1 MTKAVVVGAGI
12 GGLVTAVALRRV
24 GIEVEVYERALE
36 PRAAGTGL
44 SIMSNAVAAL
54 RGHGIELAL
63 EDRGR
68 AIESFRLNTFDGR
81 PIRAVPVKSIGDR
94 LGAPSVCVHRADLRQ
109 ALLEAAGDCPIATG
123 AAATRFTADGDGVR
137 VDFADGR
144 VASGDVLIGA
154 DGFHSAVRAQLTG
167 PETPRDAGYLCWL
180 ATIPFRH
187 KALPDGHVAH
197 YWGRGSRF
205 GLVDIGHGRVYWW
218 GTGDVREWDG
228 GKEQVLRVYDGW
240 ADEVRAAVEA
250 TPVEAIVG
258 LAARDRPFLRKWGE
272 GPVTLLGDA
281 AHPMLT
287 SFGQGAGMAIEDAVV
302 LARCLAGETDPRR
315 ALRRYEDERRARTR
329 QVVRASRAL
338 SRFEQAGPPGARFV
352 RDASFRWMP
361 ERLLRR
367 LNESALTFPATTGTR
382 SA

>member
-1 MTKAVVVGAGI
+1 MTKAIVVGAGI

-24 GIEVEVYERALE
+24 GIEVEVYERARE
-36 PRAAGTGL
+36 PRTSGTGL

-54 RGHGIELAL
+54 RGHDIELAL
-63 EDRGR
+63 EERGR
-68 AIESFRLNTFDGR
+68 TIESFHLNTSDGR
-81 PIRAVPVKSIGDR
+81 RIRAVPVKSIGDR
-94 LGAPSVCVHRADLRQ
+94 LGAPSVCVHRADLQR
-109 ALLEAAGDCPIATG
+109 ALLDAAGDCPITTG
-123 AAATRFTADGDGVR
+123 ATATRYTADGDGVR

-144 VASGDVLIGA
+144 VAWGDVLIGA
-154 DGFHSAVRAQLTG
+154 DGFHSAVRGQLAG

-187 KALPDGHVAH
+187 EALPDGRVAH

-218 GTGDVREWDG
+218 GTATVREWDG
-228 GKEQVLRVYDGW
+228 GKEQVLRAYDGW

-250 TPVEAIVG
+250 TPADAIVG
-258 LAARDRPFLRKWGE
+258 LAARDRPFLRKWGD

-287 SFGQGAGMAIEDAVV
+287 SFGQGAGMAVEDGVV
-302 LARCLAGETDPRR
+302 LARRLADTADPQL

-329 QVVRASRAL
+329 QMVRASRAL
-338 SRFEQAGPPGARFV
+338 SRFEQAGPPGARLV
-352 RDASFRWMP
+352 RDTSFRWMP

-367 LNESALTFPATTGTR
+367 LNESALTFPAITGTR
-382 SA
+382 TT

>member
-1 MTKAVVVGAGI
+1 MTKAIVVGAGI

-24 GIEVEVYERALE
+24 GIEVEVYERAQEL
-36 PRAAGTGL
+36 RTSGTGL

-63 EDRGR
+63 EDHGR
-68 AIESFRLNTFDGR
+68 VIESFHLNTFDGR

-94 LGAPSVCVHRADLRQ
+94 LGAPSVCVHRADLQ
-109 ALLEAAGDCPIATG
+109 AALLEAAGDCPIEVGTAATG
-123 AAATRFTADGDGVR
+123 FTDEGDGVR
-137 VDFADGR
+137 VDFADSR
-144 VASGDVLIGA
+144 VARGDVLIGA
-154 DGFHSAVRAQLTG
+154 DGFHSVVRRQLVG
-167 PETPRDAGYLCWL
+167 PESPREAGYLCWL

-187 KALPDGHVAH
+187 EALPDGHVGH

-218 GTGDVREWDG
+218 GTGDVPEWDG
-228 GKEQVLRVYDGW
+228 GKEQILRAYDGW
-240 ADEVRAAVEA
+240 ADEVRAAIEA

-258 LAARDRPFLRKWGE
+258 LAARDRPFLRQWGN

-287 SFGQGAGMAIEDAVV
+287 SLGQGAGMAVEDGVV
-302 LARCLAGETDPRR
+302 LARCLAGATDPRL

-329 QVVRASRAL
+329 QMVRASRAL
-338 SRFEQAGPPGARFV
+338 SRFEQAGPPGVRLV
-352 RDASFRWMP
+352 RDTSFRWMP
-361 ERLLRR
+361 EPLLRR

-382 SA
+382 TT